1 MGRVL
6 KFETVE
12 TNNFREE
19 NDNLQKQLS
28 LQENQVSRADA
39 AEPRDIIKSS
49 VTAIPAESSKNAH
62 NKGKKPEGEKAEEQ
76 GMSATR
82 KGMTHI
88 NNIAGPVIILNRQ

>member
-1 MGRVL
+1 MGGAQTAVALCTVQRFHGPCQYILPVPSNLSVNDEHRTGRVL

-28 LQENQVSRADA
+28 LQENQVSMADA

-49 VTAIPAESSKNAH
+49 VTAIPAVRCAQ
-62 NKGKKPEGEKAEEQ
+62 A
-76 GMSATR
+76 
-82 KGMTHI
+82 
-88 NNIAGPVIILNRQ
+88 

>member
-1 MGRVL
+1 MPFDGDGRWVCVII
-6 KFETVE
+6 FE
-12 TNNFREE
+12 
-19 NDNLQKQLS
+19 
-28 LQENQVSRADA
+28 
-39 AEPRDIIKSS
+39 
-49 VTAIPAESSKNAH
+49 ESSKNAH